1 MHPKRDILIPLDSTA
16 ANGLMA
22 RPCCPTTQIAWP
34 PTTPWALPPLGWGL
48 EERCVEGEDSMAS
61 LMWNLYIIYIYRYNY
76 IYIHICK
83 YYIYTYSMYVYMY
96 MIVHV
101 S

>member
-1 MHPKRDILIPLDSTA
+1 MTPITCASQKGYLIPLDSTS

-48 EERCVEGEDSMAS
+48 EERCVEGEDSMAG
-61 LMWNLYIIYIYRYNY
+61 LMWNLSTVY
-76 IYIHICK
+76 IYICK
-83 YYIYTYSMYVYMY
+83 Y
-96 MIVHV
+96 
-101 S
+101 

>member
-1 MHPKRDILIPLDSTA
+1 VHPKRDILIPLDSTA

-61 LMWNLYIIYIYRYNY
+61 LMWNLYIIYICKYIYIMYIYIFRYNY
-76 IYIHICK
+76 IY
-83 YYIYTYSMYVYMY
+83 TYM
-96 MIVHV
+96 
-101 S
+101 